1 MSFVVDPDS
10 FMTEVIEHISDMYPY
25 IVVNTF
31 DQDDEPLNSDVG
43 PIVFSFNGE
52 RRLYFQIP
60 NEYFSNNTDIYTI
73 RGELK
78 SELGSDFDIP
88 NFFEID
94 KSSWTLEGGELLI
107 HPDESIEV
115 VGSFVYFYI

>member
-43 PIVFSFNGE
+43 PVVFSFNGE
-52 RRLYFQIP
+52 RRLFFQIP
-60 NEYFSNNTDIYTI
+60 IEYFSNHTDIYTI

-94 KSSWTLEGGELLI
+94 KSSWTSEGGELFI